1 MMTGNWLKGQFTLAE
16 GHWLFLLSPWALP
29 PHRCC
34 SCEREEVV
42 VV

>member
-1 MMTGNWLKGQFTLAE
+1 MMTGNWLKGQFALAE
-16 GHWLFLLSPWALP
+16 GHWLFLLSPRVLP

-34 SCEREEVV
+34 SWEREEVV